1 MSAPLETAQQEQWLG
16 QCQGLVRSLAVRI
29 HRKLPACIELDDL
42 IAYGELGLVEAA
54 QSFDPR
60 RGCQFSTFAYYRIR
74 GAIYDGAAKMS
85 WGLRETSQESHGTSV
100 ARDVDELRSGED
112 ASVPDVGRRLALR
125 RRDQAHTV
133 AVFSLSQ
140 PPKDDLVA
148 VSRCLEDTSQAAP
161 SATAM
166 EAEMSE
172 KLHEMVDTLPQA
184 AAALIRATYFEGL
197 TLEEAGRR
205 LGLSKSWASRVRTR
219 ALQSL
224 ARSLACWKAG

>member
-1 MSAPLETAQQEQWLG
+1 
-16 QCQGLVRSLAVRI
+16 
-29 HRKLPACIELDDL
+29 
-42 IAYGELGLVEAA
+42 
-54 QSFDPR
+54 
-60 RGCQFSTFAYYRIR
+60 
-74 GAIYDGAAKMS
+74 
-85 WGLRETSQESHGTSV
+85 V
-100 ARDVDELRSGED
+100 ARDVDELPGGED
-112 ASVPDVGRRLALR
+112 ASVPDVGQSHLAVR
-125 RRDQAHTV
+125 RREQAHTV

-140 PPKDDLVA
+140 PSKDDFGA

-161 SATAM
+161 AATAM